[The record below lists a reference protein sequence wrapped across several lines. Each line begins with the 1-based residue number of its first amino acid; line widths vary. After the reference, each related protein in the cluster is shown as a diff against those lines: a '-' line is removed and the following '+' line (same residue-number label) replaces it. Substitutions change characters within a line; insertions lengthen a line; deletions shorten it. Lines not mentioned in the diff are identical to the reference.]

1 MKRSARVFTAL
12 LLVLVLGMLAVPF
25 GLHYGPQIAELI
37 AAPRVEAEPDI
48 PSIQRAPDDISAST
62 AVNQLDAQA
71 PMPAPDV
78 LAPLLTAALDVPS
91 ERPVTGVVLDAL
103 TGDVLFNQG
112 GTELQLPASN
122 IKILTATAALAKL
135 DPDQRLPTSVLEGG
149 ESAENV
155 LVLRG
160 GGDVLLGSGESNP
173 DSVVGHA
180 GLATLAEQ
188 TAAKLDGEG
197 PYRLVL
203 DDTLFV
209 GDVLNPSWQP
219 GDVEAGEIAPIY
231 PLAINSSWL
240 DESKQSGARAPDA
253 ALVAAAVFR
262 EALIAAGVEVQE
274 GIERQAAGED
284 AAVLASIES
293 ATVEAQ
299 VEHMLLTSDNYLAE
313 VLARLAAEASGRP
326 ASFGGGLETVA
337 EVITELEVPTD
348 GMILGDAAG
357 LSPRNRVTP
366 RQLADVV
373 RTLLRSDSRALRHV
387 LHGLPV
393 ASLSGTLADRYN
405 DDDTP
410 TFSGAGVVR
419 AKTGTLNAVT
429 ALSGHV
435 VSTDGRLLVFSFI
448 ASGLDGTT
456 EPARDAVD
464 AAAAVLAT
472 CGCLPD

>member
-1 MKRSARVFTAL
+1 MKRSARVLTAL
-12 LLVLVLGMLAVPF
+12 LLALVLGVLAIPF
-25 GLHYGPQIAELI
+25 GLHYGPQIAELVTAPEPDPEPEI
-37 AAPRVEAEPDI
+37 PPIQQTPDDVAAP
-48 PSIQRAPDDISAST
+48 T
-62 AVNQLDAQA
+62 AVSQLNAQA
-71 PMPAPDV
+71 PMPAPGV
-78 LAPLLTAALDVPS
+78 LAPLLTAALEVPGDT
-91 ERPVTGVVLDAL
+91 PVTGVVLDAM
-103 TGDVLFNQG
+103 TGEVLFDQG
-112 GTELQLPASN
+112 GGEPQLPASN
-122 IKILTATAALAKL
+122 IKILTATATLAKL
-135 DPDQRLPTSVLEGG
+135 DPDQRLATSVLTGGAGAEG
-149 ESAENV
+149 V

-160 GGDVLLGSGESNP
+160 GGDVLLGSGASEP
-173 DSVVGHA
+173 DSVIGHA
-180 GLATLAEQ
+180 GLATLAER
-188 TAAKLDGEG
+188 TAEKLDGDE

-240 DESKQSGARAPDA
+240 DESKQSGARATDA
-253 ALVAAAVFR
+253 ALVAAAAFR

-274 GIERQAAGED
+274 GIERQPAGED
-284 AAVLASIES
+284 AVVVASVES

-299 VEHMLLTSDNYLAE
+299 VEHMLRTSDNYLAE

-326 ASFGGGLETVA
+326 ASFGGGLETIA
-337 EVITELEVPTD
+337 EVITELEVPTED
-348 GMILGDAAG
+348 MVLGDASG
-357 LSPRNRVTP
+357 LSPRNRVAP

-405 DDDTP
+405 DDEAP
-410 TFSGAGVVR
+410 TFAGAGLVR

-429 ALSGHV
+429 ALTGHV
-435 VSTDGRLLVFSFI
+435 VSADGRLLVFSFI

-456 EPARDAVD
+456 EPARAAVD

-472 CGCLPD
+472 CGCR